1 MPEIN
6 THMAFAN
13 ILNSELIENLE
24 NNYFLLGNIAPD
36 CFLHKSN
43 NYLDCKAHYKSS
55 VNSSCQCELFLKD
68 KCLDVTNEEKSF
80 ILGYYSHLW
89 LDNYAN
95 ENGHILTASV
105 LVNGNNEEAKE
116 KFLKNLLFYDN
127 KIIDNKLNLEKINK
141 TIFKDFKN
149 YYMVSEK
156 DMKMVFNKYVTILK
170 ESSKYSNFLVLK
182 EKKYISF
189 LTLASSK
196 LSKIIRNI

>member
-1 MPEIN
+1 MPKIN
-6 THMAFAN
+6 THMTFAK
-13 ILNSELIENLE
+13 ILNPKLIENLE

-36 CFLHKSN
+36 CFLHRNN
-43 NYLDCKAHYKSS
+43 NYLNCKAHYKSS
-55 VNSSCQCELFLKD
+55 VNSNCQCELFLKD
-68 KCLDVTNEEKSF
+68 KCLDVSDEEKSF

-89 LDNYAN
+89 LDNYVN
-95 ENGHILTASV
+95 ENGHILRTSV

-127 KIIDNKLNLEKINK
+127 KIIDNKLDVEKINK

-149 YYMVSEK
+149 YYVISEK
-156 DMKMVFNKYVTILK
+156 DMKRIFNEYIKLLK
-170 ESSKYSNFLVLK
+170 ESSKYSNSLVLE

-196 LSKIIRNI
+196 ISKIIRNI